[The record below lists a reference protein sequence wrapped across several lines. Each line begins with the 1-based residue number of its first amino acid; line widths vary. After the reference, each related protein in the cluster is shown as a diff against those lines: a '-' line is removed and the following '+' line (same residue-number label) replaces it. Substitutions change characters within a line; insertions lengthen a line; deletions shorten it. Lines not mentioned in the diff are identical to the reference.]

1 MVKVSSPAKKAG
13 LVAETTP
20 HATQVPSSR
29 AEINSVSIDVP
40 LDQKVVSVFDRNVK
54 KWEVDKGNDF
64 QTIKI
69 DLFEP
74 TLGKQLPAIELEK
87 FIEQA
92 KDSSIT
98 VPQIEAND
106 VSRNSGIVLVNLSS
120 GLRAESL
127 NRSRSYEPV
136 KIPMN
141 TAISKKLT
149 SPFWSQSASH

>member
-74 TLGKQLPAIELEK
+74 TLGKQLLAIELEK

-92 KDSSIT
+92 EDSSIT
-98 VPQIEAND
+98 VPQI
-106 VSRNSGIVLVNLSS
+106 
-120 GLRAESL
+120 
-127 NRSRSYEPV
+127 
-136 KIPMN
+136 
-141 TAISKKLT
+141 
-149 SPFWSQSASH
+149 